1 MRRFAA
7 VFPLLAF
14 IAMTP
19 LAVHGQSY
27 DDLAGGWVVS
37 SWTSPE
43 GVMNDSPQ
51 RGVFLFTAQG
61 QYSMMYVNADEA
73 RPDLA
78 EDPSDADV
86 LEAYSTFTANT
97 GRYRINGGELAI
109 EAYVAKSPN
118 YMGGWDPEN
127 GGNLQTLQMSMADG
141 MLTLEWAN
149 GRKATLRRAMDVAGE
164 G

>member
-1 MRRFAA
+1 
-7 VFPLLAF
+7 
-14 IAMTP
+14 MTP

-37 SWTSPE
+37 SWTSAE
-43 GVMNDSPQ
+43 GEMDDTPA

-61 QYSMMYVNADEA
+61 QYSMMYVNIDEV

-78 EDPSDADV
+78 EEPSDADV
-86 LEAYSTFTANT
+86 MEAYSTFTANT
-97 GRYRINGGELAI
+97 GRYRINEGELAI

-118 YMGGWDPEN
+118 YMGDWDPEA
-127 GGNLQTLQMSMADG
+127 GGNLVTLQMSMADG
-141 MLTLEWAN
+141 ILTLEWAN
-149 GRKATLRRAMDVAGE
+149 GRTATLRRAMDVAEE